1 MSAMN
6 IVYRYFDQSQMY
18 INITNRCTNKC
29 KFCIRYTPTG
39 VEGEDLWL
47 IREPEID
54 EIKEE
59 LIKEHFEEAK
69 EIVFCGYGEPT
80 LRYDA
85 IVEVSKMIKEKNP
98 GAIIRINTNGH
109 GNRAAGKDITPLFK
123 GLIDEISISL
133 NAKNAKEYNDIC
145 VCDYGEEGF
154 DEMLDFASKAKQHV
168 NSVILSVVDVLPGE
182 DIEECRKIAEGV
194 GVEFRVRHYIE

>member
-18 INITNRCTNKC
+18 INITNRCTNRC

-47 IREPEID
+47 IREPKIE
-54 EIKEE
+54 EIKQE
-59 LIKEHFEEAK
+59 LIKEHFENAK

-85 IVEVSKMIKEKNP
+85 IVEVSKMIREKNP
-98 GAIIRINTNGH
+98 EAVIRINSNGH
-109 GNRAAGKDITPLFK
+109 GNRAAGKDITPLFE

-145 VCDYGEEGF
+145 LCTYGEEGF
-154 DEMLDFASKAKQHV
+154 DEMLDFAAKAKKYIPT
-168 NSVILSVVDVLPGE
+168 VILSVVDVLPEE
-182 DIEECRKIAEGV
+182 DIEECRKIAEGI